1 MKKISPILRRH
12 AAILL
17 RWFVALL
24 LACPATPVLSDEQ
37 KPLTPSQQDATI
49 NQAAPTTNSGTT
61 TTLSTHTATGAN
73 QRSVVQFNVASAG
86 LNSNTAVK
94 TSTLSLIPTSPLFTS
109 RNQEVHR
116 ITGATDWTETGVT
129 WNTRNGA
136 LAWATP
142 GGDFDPTATDTQP
155 SGATAGTAVTFNV
168 LADSTSTN
176 IPQGWVNGTLANEGL
191 LVKDQTEDGTSFQY
205 TVPLS
210 VTVGATAPFNG
221 YAGYS
226 VVITGFNT
234 AALVTAGK
242 MRSDCNDLRIAQF
255 SGSTW
260 TPLDRQVLN
269 CNTTSTIVWFR
280 LQANIVASG
289 TDTSYSMF
297 YGDPSAG
304 APPANLNNVFLWYDT
319 FDSDTVGQPP
329 TGWTVQSEGPWNV
342 VADVG
347 ANRVLRESDAT
358 TGNRN
363 VIKVTSITNERDVWV
378 QADVRMTTAAGL
390 ESTGCPLG
398 RVAGANNTGS
408 DLTAYRSCLQYI
420 TVGANPNQR
429 VSQLAYWNA
438 GTFNSLQQL
447 AYTWTNATFYTVAG
461 AFFGSPAT
469 MRNYVALQSQ
479 PLVLQQSIT
488 GDTNVTTAGSVGLFV
503 YDGDT
508 TNYDFD
514 NFMARR
520 YTEPEP
526 TVTLGAESNPP
537 TPLYG
542 SRENTAANQPTLTF
556 HYLRDVTLGAATP
569 GISETTVNWTFPS
582 GSTSANY
589 DGVLFA
595 KEQGTTAPSFAP
607 TDGTT
612 YVTGAQPV
620 AGQFIAANTAAFAII
635 TAFDENGDTSI
646 VLPGTTY
653 TYKGY
658 THDATTITGAA
669 SPVPP
674 HYSFGNTATQTL
686 TTSAG
691 GGANKDWSYKTGAT
705 TLAAPALNPGI
716 SVVTGG
722 NDDAVHSMSAVN
734 GQRFYQPGG
743 TSGVTAGAIPSR
755 LSIIAAGDTSNP
767 TCKNVC
773 DVTYAAAGDGTVYS
787 FRTDTG
793 ALLWQTGVLTTGAG
807 SVFTA
812 AAAVQVKSY
821 AGASYT
827 NAFDLVIVATRNAG
841 STTNNKVYGLNGNTG
856 ATVWTFS
863 PGNMDIVTA
872 TPYIDYVHNMVWVTS
887 HANAGVGQ
895 PSVWELNTLSA
906 GTFAAPTASFNVN
919 DIDQAPTQNFDGNV
933 IYVTTN
939 NGRLY
944 AFRTNIAGCLA
955 ANINSGAL
963 GVVPRGFPIPIE
975 TAALNDDVFFST
987 GTGVSKVHV
996 VYSKTLCNAGATTF
1010 TVPAAWTSPAIA
1022 NPSSLMFTSA
1032 PQTEFIYV
1040 GSSDGHLYKIN
1051 PTSGANVSNLLI
1063 NTGATIGDPS
1073 FDTVLQKFYM
1083 GDSTGHIFSFDLF

>member
-1 MKKISPILRRH
+1 MKKISSIFRAY
-12 AAILL
+12 AAIAL

-37 KPLTPSQQDATI
+37 KPLTPSQQDATLS
-49 NQAAPTTNSGTT
+49 QSAPTANNGTT

-73 QRSVVQFNVASAG
+73 QRSVVQFNIASAG

-129 WNTRNGA
+129 WTTRNGS
-136 LAWATP
+136 LAWAAL
-142 GGDFDPTATDTQP
+142 GGDFDPTATDTRP
-155 SGATAGTAVTFNV
+155 SGTTAGTAVSFNV
-168 LADSTSTN
+168 LSDSTSTN
-176 IPQGWVNGTLANEGL
+176 IPQGWVNGTLANDGL
-191 LVKDQTEDGTSFQY
+191 LVKDQTEDGAAFQY

-221 YAGYS
+221 YNGYS
-226 VVITGFNT
+226 VQITGFNT
-234 AALVTAGK
+234 SALVTAGK

-255 SGSTW
+255 SGGTW
-260 TPLDRQVLN
+260 TQLDRQVLS
-269 CNTTSTIVWFR
+269 CNTTSTTVWFR

-297 YGDPSAG
+297 YGNLSAG
-304 APPANLNNVFLWYDT
+304 APPANLNNVFLWYDN

-329 TGWTVQSEGPWNV
+329 AGWTVQANGPWNV

-347 ANRVLRESDAT
+347 TNRVLRESNAAAGT
-358 TGNRN
+358 RN
-363 VIKVTSITNERDVWV
+363 VIKVTSITSERDVWV
-378 QADVRMTTAAGL
+378 QADVRMSTAAGL
-390 ESTGCPLG
+390 ESTGCPIG
-398 RVAGANNTGS
+398 RVAGINNTGS

-469 MRNYVALQSQ
+469 MKSLVSLQSQ
-479 PLVLQQSIT
+479 TPVLQQTIT
-488 GDTNVTTAGSVGLFV
+488 GDTHVTTAGSVGLFV
-503 YDGDT
+503 YDGNAV
-508 TNYDFD
+508 NYDFD
-514 NFMARR
+514 NFLARR

-526 TVTLGAESNPP
+526 TVTVGAESNPP

-542 SRENTAANQPTLTF
+542 SRENAAANQPTLTL

-569 GISETTVNWTFPS
+569 GISETTVNWAFPS

-595 KEQGTTAPSFAP
+595 KQQGSVAPSFAP
-607 TDGTT
+607 ADGTV

-620 AGQFIAANTAAFAII
+620 AGQFIAANTSAFATV
-635 TAFDENGDTSI
+635 TAFDENGDASI
-646 VLPGTTY
+646 VLPGTQY
-653 TYKGY
+653 TYKAY
-658 THDATTITGAA
+658 THDATSITGAA
-669 SPVPP
+669 SAVPP
-674 HYSFGNTATQTL
+674 HYSFGNTSTQTI
-686 TTSAG
+686 TTVTG

-705 TLAAPALNPGI
+705 TLAAPGLNPGI

-722 NDDAVHSMSAVN
+722 NDDAIHSMSAVN

-743 TSGVTAGAIPSR
+743 TSGVTAGTIPSR
-755 LSIIAAGDTSNP
+755 LSVIAASDTSHP
-767 TCKNVC
+767 TCRNVC
-773 DVTYAAAGDGTVYS
+773 DVTYAAAGDGNVYA

-793 ALLWQTGVLTTGAG
+793 ALLWETAAPLTTGAG
-807 SVFTA
+807 SGFTA
-812 AAAVQVKSY
+812 GAAVQVKSFT
-821 AGASYT
+821 GASYT
-827 NAFDLVIVATRNAG
+827 NAFDLVIVATRNVG

-856 ATVWTFS
+856 AIVWTFS

-895 PSVWELNTLSA
+895 PSVWQLNTLSS
-906 GTFAAPTASFNVN
+906 GTFAAATATFNIN
-919 DIDQAPTQNFDGNV
+919 DIDQAPTQNFDGRV

-944 AFRTNIAGCLA
+944 VLRTDIPGCA
-955 ANINSGAL
+955 ALSSAAL
-963 GVVPRGFPIPIE
+963 GVTPVGFPIPIE

-987 GTGVSKVHV
+987 LTGVSKVHV
-996 VYSKTLCNAGATTF
+996 AYSSTVCTAATTVF
-1010 TVPAAWTSPAIA
+1010 TIPGAWTSPTIA
-1022 NPSSLMFTSA
+1022 SPSSLMFTSA
-1032 PQTEFIYV
+1032 PQPEFMYV

-1073 FDTVLQKFYM
+1073 FDTILQKFYI